1 MCCCAL
7 ANTLSA
13 VASNST
19 NALFASRL
27 PSRSPR
33 VPKHMMIRKRLSS
46 PVILLAF
53 LLLPLLLCN
62 ESASIAIAPSTFGTA
77 IARAGKISNTLK
89 VSAKKIL
96 H

>member
-1 MCCCAL
+1 
-7 ANTLSA
+7 
-13 VASNST
+13 
-19 NALFASRL
+19 
-27 PSRSPR
+27 
-33 VPKHMMIRKRLSS
+33 MIRKRLSS
-46 PVILLAF
+46 PVIALAF

-96 H
+96 RE